1 MTGYTQKEWLADHL
15 FWRQTV
21 HPDDLPGV
29 LARDVETNLTGAP
42 YRVEYRLITRDGRTL
57 WINEE
62 ARAELDEH
70 GQIARWQGVMLD
82 VTEQRLAEECAR
94 ERASQ
99 FQFVY
104 ARSPLPM
111 WIYDIE
117 TLAFLDV
124 NDAAITHYGY
134 SRETFLGMRITDIR
148 PEEEVPRF
156 LDYLNRTSSWNG
168 PSSAWTHRTNDGRLI
183 EVEIAAHSLTFA
195 GRSAN
200 LAVINDV
207 TARHAREE
215 DLANQAFHDALTGL
229 PNRALFIDRL
239 EHALA
244 RASRQNSATAVLFVD
259 LDNFKAVNDTLGHTA
274 GDQLLVAAGQRLA
287 ACARTGDTIARLGGD
302 EFTVLLED
310 ISSPEDAIAVAE
322 CVLASLDNA
331 FVVGGQDIHVTPSIG
346 IATTLPGHDAP
357 EDLLCGA
364 DLAMYEA
371 KRHGRSRFALLD
383 TAMNARVRVRLE
395 LETDLR
401 RAIDDSQFRTHYQPI
416 LDLNSGRVV
425 EMESLL
431 RWEHPVQGLILPAD
445 FILQAEE
452 TGLILPIGLWLLE
465 SAAAQAEAW
474 RRAELSAVP
483 LVITVNLSGR
493 HLQQA
498 SFVREVAAIL
508 DRTGLAPHLLKL
520 EITESV
526 ALDSAGPT
534 VATLRAL
541 KELGVRLG
549 VDDFGAGYSGLSA
562 LKCCPV
568 DTLKIDR
575 AFVRGLGRAADDTA
589 IVRTIIGF
597 AKALG
602 LLVSAEGVE
611 NRDQLNALQALG
623 CDLGQG
629 DYFSPPLPAVEIETL
644 LGGGGPTWPVFSPYC
659 ARLE

>member
-1 MTGYTQKEWLADHL
+1 MSKRRATMTLLERRVVPTNDTPSLGPAVHVTLASRAGSIQGAPVSPTALLNHISDALLAIDVDGGIQAESAAFSNLLGYAPGALHGRKIFDLVSVEEVPDLLNAISEALSTAGAAVSLTTHLCHHDGTSRDIELRVINEPTAPDVGGLFLIARDVTAWRREGDEFRGAKQENRELIERIPAIVYSGKWSDDGVGFRPLYVSPQLETMTGYTQKEWLADQL
-15 FWRQTV
+15 FWRQTI

-29 LARDVETNLTGAP
+29 LARDEETNATGAP

-62 ARAELDEH
+62 AHAELDEH

-82 VTEQRLAEECAR
+82 VTEQRLAEENAR

-104 ARSPLPM
+104 AVSPLPM

-156 LDYLNRTSSWNG
+156 LDYLNRTSSWNC

-207 TARHAREE
+207 TARNAREE
-215 DLANQAFHDALTGL
+215 ELANQAFHDALTGL

-357 EDLLCGA
+357 EDLLRGA

-383 TAMNARVRVRLE
+383 TALNARVRVRLE

-401 RAIDDSQFRTHYQPI
+401 RGID
-416 LDLNSGRVV
+416 
-425 EMESLL
+425 ES
-431 RWEHPVQGLILPAD
+431 
-445 FILQAEE
+445 
-452 TGLILPIGLWLLE
+452 
-465 SAAAQAEAW
+465 
-474 RRAELSAVP
+474 
-483 LVITVNLSGR
+483 
-493 HLQQA
+493 
-498 SFVREVAAIL
+498 
-508 DRTGLAPHLLKL
+508 
-520 EITESV
+520 
-526 ALDSAGPT
+526 
-534 VATLRAL
+534 
-541 KELGVRLG
+541 
-549 VDDFGAGYSGLSA
+549 
-562 LKCCPV
+562 
-568 DTLKIDR
+568 
-575 AFVRGLGRAADDTA
+575 
-589 IVRTIIGF
+589 
-597 AKALG
+597 
-602 LLVSAEGVE
+602 
-611 NRDQLNALQALG
+611 
-623 CDLGQG
+623 
-629 DYFSPPLPAVEIETL
+629 
-644 LGGGGPTWPVFSPYC
+644 
-659 ARLE
+659 